1 MPGPEVA
8 IFLTQRRGYLNIAHD
23 ILKLALVG
31 CGITSIV
38 YGGNLNFPIAYKHI
52 GGLILRGLITAEK
65 VGSSKLFTTTGRGR
79 EFIGQMDDTLVIWG
93 GLDELSRGVQL

>member
-1 MPGPEVA
+1 MA
-8 IFLTQRRGYLNIAHD
+8 IFLTQKRGYLNIAHD

-38 YGGNLNFPIAYKHI
+38 YGGNLNFPIAKKHI

-65 VGSSKLFTTTGRGR
+65 VGNSKLFTTTDRGR
-79 EFIGQMDDTLVIWG
+79 DFIDRMENSMIIWG
-93 GLDELSRGVQL
+93 GLDELSKGVLV